1 MKLIDLRKVAIKK
14 QQKIRFRLRN
24 GMDGV
29 VNELGVAQAPGLDKL
44 PDFNLEQ
51 ELEAASSFVLEPVHT
66 GQKNAPKPRTL
77 SREEMAALIS
87 AAPAGAAHHDDH
99 DDE

>member
-14 QQKIRFRLRN
+14 QQRIRFRLRN
-24 GMDGV
+24 GADGV
-29 VNELGVAQAPGLDKL
+29 VNELGVALAPGLNGL

-51 ELEAASSFVLEPVHT
+51 ELEAATTFILEPLNL
-66 GQKNAPKPRTL
+66 GQKNAPKARTL
-77 SREEMAALIS
+77 SREEMSAMVS
-87 AAPAGAAHHDDH
+87 AAPGADAHHDEH

>member
-24 GMDGV
+24 GMEGV
-29 VNELGVAQAPGLDKL
+29 VNELGVAQVPGLDKL

-51 ELEAASSFVLEPVHT
+51 ELEAASSFILEPLNL
-66 GQKNAPKPRTL
+66 GQKNAPKPKTL
-77 SREEMAALIS
+77 TREEMTALVS
-87 AAPAGAAHHDDH
+87 AAPVGAAHHDEH

>member
-24 GMDGV
+24 GMEGV
-29 VNELGVAQAPGLDKL
+29 VNELGVAQVPGLDKL

-51 ELEAASSFVLEPVHT
+51 ELEAASSFILEPLNQ
-66 GQKNAPKPRTL
+66 GQKNAPKPKTL
-77 SREEMAALIS
+77 TRDEMAALVS
-87 AAPAGAAHHDDH
+87 AAPVGAAHHDEH

>member
-1 MKLIDLRKVAIKK
+1 MKLLDLRKVAIKK
-14 QQKIRFRLRN
+14 QQRIRFRMRN

-29 VNELGVAQAPGLDKL
+29 VNELGVALVPGLNGQ

-51 ELEAASSFVLEPVHT
+51 ELEAATTFTLEPLNL
-66 GQKNAPKPRTL
+66 GQKNAPKARTV
-77 SREEMAALIS
+77 SREEMAEMVS
-87 AAPAGAAHHDDH
+87 AAPSAAAHHDEH

>member
-1 MKLIDLRKVAIKK
+1 MKLVDLRKVAIKK

-29 VNELGVAQAPGLDKL
+29 VNELGVATVPGLDRL

-51 ELEAASSFVLEPVHT
+51 ELEAAASFVLEPLNM

-77 SREEMAALIS
+77 TREEMVAMVS
-87 AAPAGAAHHDDH
+87 AAPAGAAHHDEH

>member
-1 MKLIDLRKVAIKK
+1 MKLVDLRKVAIKK

-29 VNELGVAQAPGLDKL
+29 VNELGVAQVPGLDRL

-51 ELEAASSFVLEPVHT
+51 ELEAGRLKGKLSSNDLIDNSFI
-66 GQKNAPKPRTL
+66 NALGK
-77 SREEMAALIS
+77 M
-87 AAPAGAAHHDDH
+87 
-99 DDE
+99 

>member
-1 MKLIDLRKVAIKK
+1 MKLVDLRKVAIKK

-29 VNELGVAQAPGLDKL
+29 VNELGVAQVPGLDRL

-51 ELEAASSFVLEPVHT
+51 ELEAATTFTMEPLNL
-66 GQKNAPKPRTL
+66 GQKNAPKAKTL
-77 SREEMAALIS
+77 SRDEMAAMVS
-87 AAPAGAAHHDDH
+87 AAPAGTAHHDEH

>member
-1 MKLIDLRKVAIKK
+1 MKLLDLRKVAIKK
-14 QQKIRFRLRN
+14 QQRIRFRMRN

-29 VNELGVAQAPGLDKL
+29 VNELGVAQAPGLNGQ

-51 ELEAASSFVLEPVHT
+51 ELEAATTFILEPLNL
-66 GQKNAPKPRTL
+66 GQKNAPKPRTV
-77 SREEMAALIS
+77 SREEMAAMVS
-87 AAPAGAAHHDDH
+87 AAPGAAAHHDEH